1 MALHVVA
8 GAGPVGSA
16 IATLLA
22 EQGHDVR
29 VLTRSGSGPD
39 QPHIE
44 KIRLDA
50 TSAPSLSKATEGAVA
65 LYNCV
70 NPPYTQW
77 ATDWPPLTASFLA
90 AAEAARAVLVTISN
104 LYGYGPVDHAMR
116 ESDPLAATSAK
127 GRARAQ
133 GWKDTLAA
141 HQAGRVVA
149 TELRSSDYF
158 GPGVLESSMGERV
171 IPNVLGGKP
180 VHALGDV
187 DAPHSWTYAPDVA
200 RTAIALATDER
211 AWGKPWHAPS
221 NAPLSQRA
229 IIDALCSAANVAPVK
244 VRALPRLVLTLAG
257 MVVPI
262 MHELREIRYQ
272 FERPFVVDSSAA
284 TATFGIEPT
293 PMGEAL
299 ASTIAW
305 YRSEAGRS
313 ESRENTHIAV
323 AS

>member
-1 MALHVVA
+1 
-8 GAGPVGSA
+8 
-16 IATLLA
+16 
-22 EQGHDVR
+22 
-29 VLTRSGSGPD
+29 VLTRSGGGPD
-39 QPHIE
+39 HPHIE
-44 KIRLDA
+44 KVRLDA
-50 TSAPSLSKATEGAVA
+50 TNASALIEATAGAAA

-77 ATDWPPLTASFLA
+77 AADWPPLTASFIA
-90 AAEAARAVLVTISN
+90 AAEATRAVLVTISN
-104 LYGYGPVDHAMR
+104 LYGYGPVDHAKR

-133 GWKDTLAA
+133 GWNDTLAA

-149 TELRSSDYF
+149 TELRSSDFF
-158 GPGVLESSMGERV
+158 GPGVLQSSMGERV
-171 IPNVLGGKP
+171 IPNILAGKT
-180 VHALGDV
+180 VNALGDL
-187 DAPHSWTYAPDVA
+187 DAPHSWTYVPDVA

-211 AWGKPWHAPS
+211 AWGKPWHTPS

-244 VRALPRLVLTLAG
+244 VRALPGLVLTLAG
-257 MVVPI
+257 MLVPI
-262 MHELREIRYQ
+262 MRELREIRYQ

-293 PMGEAL
+293 PMPEAL

-313 ESRENTHIAV
+313 ESRGNTHVAV